1 MTERPQLRD
10 DLVIVVQQYRG
21 EESYIVKD
29 PETHKYFRFKP
40 LEILVMQQFTG
51 EHTVTELANALRDQG
66 VPLSPAAV
74 QKFAGKLRGM
84 ELIERTLGE
93 KSTLL
98 IERLRAE
105 RHRRVKRTHYE
116 GSLLRMRWSAG
127 DPDKLFDRWM
137 PWLRFFFTPTFM
149 AISVVMFAVYA
160 LALVLRWPDILSGL
174 SAMYTA
180 EFYTLQNIVMLWGVA
195 MVVIVIHET
204 AHGVTCKYF
213 GGQVHE
219 MGAML
224 LYFQPAFYCN
234 VNDAWTF
241 PKLSHR
247 LWVTAAGSWI
257 ELVVAGIAT
266 IVWLVVDPNTVIGN
280 LAFFTVI
287 IGGVTTVLAN
297 ANPLI
302 PLDGYYALSDYLEIA
317 NLRQRSLGY
326 VAWLLKRYVIR
337 LNLPEPAATERERRV
352 FVIYGVLAILYI
364 ASILSFVGLFA
375 LDLAGRAFGGVGVLA
390 FVLLLWALLRTG
402 LREWGRAIVT
412 SFLEHRTVLR
422 KRLVPGLLTGGGLVL
437 LMLIVPWPIGVKG
450 RFVAAPLFE
459 APLATAEG
467 GVLERVYADE
477 GDRVPAGAP
486 VARLRNFALERDAA
500 QLQRVVDSLDA
511 LALRAR
517 GSGQQAANRR
527 IELARAEAIGLLRAT
542 RERVQSLTL
551 RAPVGGVVVTPRL
564 QDSLGLWLA
573 AGDVVAV
580 LGVTDSL
587 ELRIRLDRA
596 GATMVRAG
604 QSVALITY
612 TGVGETYSGSI
623 MSVSP
628 ATLRQGEEVEARLR
642 LPARATGLRAG
653 VTGEARITIRRSSIM
668 GALWWAIRKRVRNDL
683 LL

>member
-1 MTERPQLRD
+1 MTQRPRLRD

-40 LEILVMQQFTG
+40 LEILVMQHFTG

-74 QKFAGKLRGM
+74 QKFAEKLSGM

-149 AISVVMFAVYA
+149 VISAVLFAVYA
-160 LALVLRWPDILSGL
+160 LALVLRWPDIISGL
-174 SAMYTA
+174 AAVYTA
-180 EFYTLQNIVMLWGVA
+180 EFYTLQNIVMVWGTM
-195 MVVIVIHET
+195 MVIIVIHET

-247 LWVTAAGSWI
+247 IWVTAAGSWI
-257 ELVVAGIAT
+257 ELVVAGMAA

-287 IGGVTTVLAN
+287 LGGVTTVVAN

-302 PLDGYYALSDYLEIA
+302 PLDGYYALSDYLEVA
-317 NLRQRSLGY
+317 NLRQRSFGY
-326 VAWLLKRYVIR
+326 IAWLLKRYVIR
-337 LNLPEPAATERERRV
+337 LNLPEPAATERERRI

-364 ASILSFVGLFA
+364 VSILSLVALFA
-375 LDLAGRAFGGVGVLA
+375 LGLVSRAFGGIGVIA

-412 SFLEHRTVLR
+412 SFWEHRTVLR
-422 KRLVPGLLTGGGLVL
+422 KRLVPGLLIGGGLL
-437 LMLIVPWPIGVKG
+437 LLLVIVPWPINVKG

-459 APLATAEG
+459 APLAAAEG

-477 GDRVPAGAP
+477 GDRVQAGAP
-486 VARLRNFALERDAA
+486 VARLRNFALERHAA
-500 QLQRVVDSLDA
+500 QLERVVDSLDA
-511 LALRAR
+511 LARRAR
-517 GSGQQAANRR
+517 GSGQQAANRQ
-527 IELARAEAIGLLRAT
+527 IELARAEAVGLMRAT
-542 RERVQSLTL
+542 RERLQSLTL
-551 RAPVGGVVVTPRL
+551 RAPVSGVVITPRL
-564 QDSLGLWLA
+564 QDSLGLWFA

-580 LGVTDSL
+580 LAVTDSL
-587 ELRIRLDRA
+587 ELRLRLDRA

-612 TGVGETYSGSI
+612 TGAGETHSGSI
-623 MSVSP
+623 VSVSL
-628 ATLRQGEEVEARLR
+628 AALRQGEEVEARVR
-642 LPARATGLRAG
+642 LHGRAAGLRAG
-653 VTGEARITIRRSSIM
+653 VTGEAKITIRRSNIL
-668 GALWWAIRKRVRNDL
+668 GALWWAIRKRIRNDL

>member
-1 MTERPQLRD
+1 MTERPRLRD

-74 QKFAGKLRGM
+74 QKFAEKLAGM
-84 ELIERTLGE
+84 ELIARTLGE

-149 AISVVMFAVYA
+149 AISAVLFAVYA
-160 LALVLRWPDILSGL
+160 LALVLRWPDIVSGL
-174 SAMYTA
+174 AAMYTA
-180 EFYTLQNIVMLWGVA
+180 EFYTLQNIVMVWGTM
-195 MVVIVIHET
+195 MVIIVIHET

-213 GGQVHE
+213 GGHVHE

-247 LWVTAAGSWI
+247 IWVTAAGSWI
-257 ELVVAGIAT
+257 ELVVAGMAT

-287 IGGVTTVLAN
+287 LGGVTTVLAN

-302 PLDGYYALSDYLEIA
+302 PLDGYYALSDYLEVA
-317 NLRQRSLGY
+317 NLRQRSFGY
-326 VAWLLKRYVIR
+326 LAWLLKRYVIR

-352 FVIYGVLAILYI
+352 FVIYGVLSILYI
-364 ASILSFVGLFA
+364 VSILSLVALFA
-375 LDLAGRAFGGVGVLA
+375 LGLVSRAFGGVGVLA

-412 SFLEHRTVLR
+412 SFWEHRTVLR
-422 KRLVPGLLTGGGLVL
+422 KRLVPGLLIGGGLL
-437 LMLIVPWPIGVKG
+437 LLLVIVPWPINVKG

-459 APLATAEG
+459 APLAVAEG

-500 QLQRVVDSLDA
+500 QLERVVDSLDA

-517 GSGQQAANRR
+517 GSGQQAANRQ
-527 IELARAEAIGLLRAT
+527 IELARAEAVGLLRAT

-551 RAPVGGVVVTPRL
+551 RAPVSGVVITPRL
-564 QDSLGLWLA
+564 QDSLGLWFA
-573 AGDVVAV
+573 AGDVVAA

-587 ELRIRLDRA
+587 ELRLRLDRA

-612 TGVGETYSGSI
+612 TGAGETHSGSI
-623 MSVSP
+623 VSVSL
-628 ATLRQGEEVEARLR
+628 ATLGQGEEVEARLR
-642 LPARATGLRAG
+642 LHARAAGLRAG
-653 VTGEARITIRRSSIM
+653 VTGEAKITIRQSNIL
-668 GALWWAIRKRVRNDL
+668 GALWWAIRKRIRNDL